1 MMSSVLT
8 VVFMSGTFNGGQPVS
23 FSISGVAAP
32 VIAVSA
38 STSASAALTDS
49 TGAVV
54 AASAAASLPAVVD
67 SIVSLAITLS
77 KCFGGHHD

>member
-1 MMSSVLT
+1 
-8 VVFMSGTFNGGQPVS
+8 
-23 FSISGVAAP
+23 
-32 VIAVSA
+32 
-38 STSASAALTDS
+38 LTDS